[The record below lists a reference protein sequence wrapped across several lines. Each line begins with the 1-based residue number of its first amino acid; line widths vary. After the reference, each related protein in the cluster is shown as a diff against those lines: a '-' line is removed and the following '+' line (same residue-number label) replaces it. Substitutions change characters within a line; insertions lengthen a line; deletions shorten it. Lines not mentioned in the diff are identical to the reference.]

1 MTLFIIGVS
10 NATLFKNLNDVVD
23 YRVKKI
29 NFEPYMKIDLILS
42 CNPNTQASILCLAP
56 DRTRKS

>member
-42 CNPNTQASILCLAP
+42 CNPNTTSVNFVSSTGP
-56 DRTRKS
+56 DP